1 MKNTL
6 LMFGMAGL
14 TAVLLSS
21 FVLSENDDNG
31 QQPKKSRHVRLVKIE
46 NGKKMEIDTVFATDD
61 VFIWHGDTI
70 NPMKHKGGMMVH
82 SFGKGDG
89 KANVMIFKHQD
100 GQEGDPVFL
109 DVETDDNMDVL
120 TENSDTTGKKI
131 MIRRM
136 KRGGPGGDVMF
147 FNGMGPDHFPPVPP
161 VPPAPPVP
169 HVKMFGIQHGGKVI
183 DLNDP
188 NVISYKKKDLS
199 GGREK
204 IEIIRKKTE
213 ENENETFH
221 IQFDDQNFMAP
232 DAPDAPEMIWES
244 KDDSVKTKIIER
256 KKIINGK
263 DGKEI
268 EVKVETEK
276 K

>member
-14 TAVLLSS
+14 AAVVLSS
-21 FVLSENDDNG
+21 FVVGGNDDNG

-46 NGKKMEIDTVFATDD
+46 NGKKMEIDTVFANDD
-61 VFIWHGDTI
+61 VFVWQGDTI

-82 SFGKGDG
+82 RFGKGDG
-89 KANVMIFKHQD
+89 KANVMVFKQRD
-100 GQEGDPVFL
+100 GKGEDPMFF
-109 DVETDDNMDVL
+109 DMKTADDMDVL
-120 TENSDTTGKKI
+120 IDNNDTTGKKV
-131 MIRRM
+131 MIRKIMRDSPD
-136 KRGGPGGDVMF
+136 GNVMF
-147 FNGMGPDHFPPVPP
+147 FRGHGPGHFPPVPP

-169 HVKMFGIQHGGKVI
+169 HIMKFKHSGKVI

-204 IEIIRKKTE
+204 IEIIRKKAD
-213 ENENETFH
+213 ENEAETFNF
-221 IQFDDQNFMAP
+221 QFDEPNLMAP
-232 DAPDAPEMIWES
+232 EAPDAPEMIWES
-244 KDDSVKTKIIER
+244 KDDSIKTKIIER
-256 KKIINGK
+256 KKVIKGK
-263 DGKEI
+263 EGKEI

>member
-6 LMFGMAGL
+6 LTFGIAGFA
-14 TAVLLSS
+14 AVLLSS

-31 QQPKKSRHVRLVKIE
+31 QNPKKGRHVRMVKIE
-46 NGKKMEIDTVFATDD
+46 NGKKMEIDTVFATNDIF
-61 VFIWHGDTI
+61 VWQGDTI
-70 NPMKHKGGMMVH
+70 NPMKHKAGMMVH

-89 KANVMIFKHQD
+89 KANVMVFKHKD
-100 GQEGDPVFL
+100 GEKGEPVFF
-109 DVETDDNMDVL
+109 DMETADNMDVL
-120 TENSDTTGKKI
+120 IDSNDTTSKKI
-131 MIRRM
+131 MIRKM
-136 KRGGPGGDVMF
+136 KRGAPDGNVMF

-161 VPPAPPVP
+161 VPPMPPVP
-169 HVKMFGIQHGGKVI
+169 HNMKFKHSGKVI

-199 GGREK
+199 GGRER
-204 IEIIRKKTE
+204 IEIIRKKTDE
-213 ENENETFH
+213 SENETFH
-221 IQFDDQNFMAP
+221 IQFDGQNLMAP
-232 DAPDAPEMIWES
+232 EAPDAPEMIWES

-256 KKIINGK
+256 KKIIKGK
-263 DGKEI
+263 EGKEI